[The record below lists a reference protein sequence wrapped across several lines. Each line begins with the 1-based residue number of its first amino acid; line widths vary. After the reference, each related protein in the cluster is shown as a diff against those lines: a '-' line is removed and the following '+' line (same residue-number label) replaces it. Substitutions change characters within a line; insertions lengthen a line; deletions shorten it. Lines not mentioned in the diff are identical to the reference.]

1 MKTMERFEEQV
12 ETRKRVEGHN
22 LKFIHGNWNSKFG
35 NNTYLHF
42 KVNFERL
49 SKINFE
55 QVMHLLKL
63 QNSRVQC
70 FK

>member
-12 ETRKRVEGHN
+12 ETRKRVEDHN